1 MRTAMAAGVLALA
14 LGGGIPAIAIVPV
27 SAARASA
34 VTLMDDCDH
43 GGLLGT
49 VTGGVCRVV
58 DDVVHGLGN
67 GVSPSSPAPPRSGER
82 AENTETAETSTDVQ
96 ETPAEAETPAPAASA
111 SKHPS
116 GKRPPATHG
125 NGRGKSSDDPQTPRP
140 AGSTDACG
148 SAATSSA
155 CADSSVA
162 PLVEEPEM
170 TEETARPEASPSP
183 TPSPSATPSASPSRR
198 EDVAP
203 ARKSPVPVPT
213 DRLPPLETS
222 PPDTGMLT
230 TDVGEPASSP
240 SPSPVVDA
248 EAPRVELLW
257 PAPVMQELQRQMPS
271 ERPVTPSRSSDT
283 ASTVLSTVVLV
294 SAILAVRLLYS
305 RRTVR
310 ESIPFDPAPP
320 GHHRVA

>member
-1 MRTAMAAGVLALA
+1 MAAGVLALA
-14 LGGGIPAIAIVPV
+14 LGGAIPAVAIVPV

-34 VTLMDDCDH
+34 VTLMNDCDH

-49 VTGGVCRVV
+49 VTGGVCHVV
-58 DDVVHGLGN
+58 DDLVHGLEN
-67 GVSPSSPAPPRSGER
+67 GAPPSSPPSGER
-82 AENTETAETSTDVQ
+82 AENTDSAETSTDVQ
-96 ETPAEAETPAPAASA
+96 ETPAEARTPAPAASA

-116 GKRPPATHG
+116 GKKPPTTR
-125 NGRGKSSDDPQTPRP
+125 GRGESSGGGPRAPRP
-140 AGSTDACG
+140 ADPTDACG

-162 PLVEEPEM
+162 PLTEEPDKTEETNK
-170 TEETARPEASPSP
+170 TEETARPEASP

-198 EDVAP
+198 EGVPP

-213 DRLPPLETS
+213 DRLPPPATS
-222 PPDTGMLT
+222 PPDTRTLT
-230 TDVGEPASSP
+230 TDVGEPVSP

-257 PAPVMQELQRQMPS
+257 PAPVMQELQRRMPS

-305 RRTVR
+305 RRKVR
-310 ESIPFDPAPP
+310 ESIPFEPAPP